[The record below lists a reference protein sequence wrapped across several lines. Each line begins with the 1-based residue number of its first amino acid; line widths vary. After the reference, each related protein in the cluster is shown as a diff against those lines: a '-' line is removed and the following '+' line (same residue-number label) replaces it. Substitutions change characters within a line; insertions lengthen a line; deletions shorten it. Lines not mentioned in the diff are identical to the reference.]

1 MARKRKYRPE
11 ADKDPELDI
20 SSLVDVA
27 FLLLIYFLVTST
39 LRPDAPDL
47 SIVLPTQ
54 VPTEN
59 PDKVDPVVIVIGPN
73 GNITYDGQDLDNSG
87 TKGFDVAY
95 APESA
100 IDLQDADE
108 GKNGNIR
115 WFDHSSED
123 PYGLLDLNTIMPEKY
138 KGAIAYAH
146 TTFESDKKQ
155 SVDIRL
161 GCINGNKI
169 WVNGNLITSNHVYHA
184 NTSIDQYIA
193 RATLNKG
200 RNDILV
206 KIAQNEQEESWAQ
219 RWQFQLRICDEFGL
233 SLIHI

>member
-39 LRPDAPDL
+39 LRPDETDL

-87 TKGFDVAY
+87 TKGADRLPKLRSLLKEYKQLCDNGGSTPMVTVAADDDGKTQRFIDV
-95 APESA
+95 
-100 IDLQDADE
+100 
-108 GKNGNIR
+108 
-115 WFDHSSED
+115 
-123 PYGLLDLNTIMPEKY
+123 
-138 KGAIAYAH
+138 
-146 TTFESDKKQ
+146 
-155 SVDIRL
+155 
-161 GCINGNKI
+161 
-169 WVNGNLITSNHVYHA
+169 VNALAS
-184 NTSIDQYIA
+184 
-193 RATLNKG
+193 
-200 RNDILV
+200 V
-206 KIAQNEQEESWAQ
+206 KIKNITMTGFRDEE
-219 RWQFQLRICDEFGL
+219 E
-233 SLIHI
+233 